1 MKRRN
6 SITLPMIVNDMMLFS
21 FADPPQPTIVRAKE
35 ALMDKAWKPRSFPY
49 AQNFRSMP
57 SRRYCSSSRVCSQ
70 KIMCSFDTTL
80 VSWV

>member
-1 MKRRN
+1 M
-6 SITLPMIVNDMMLFS
+6 SVNDMMLFS